1 MDASYLIGLHFLREA
16 KMVTQLTAK
25 VAMVAVVAVVFLM
38 TSHGAHATPCATAV
52 GCGGNPAPAPL
63 LAAGIPAFVAL
74 GGGVAARRLWQKFG
88 RRS

>member
-1 MDASYLIGLHFLREA
+1 M
-16 KMVTQLTAK
+16 MTQLTAK
-25 VAMVAVVAVVFLM
+25 VAVVAVVLLM
-38 TSHGAHATPCATAV
+38 ASHGAHATTLPCPTI
-52 GCGGNPAPAPL
+52 GCGGHPAPAPL